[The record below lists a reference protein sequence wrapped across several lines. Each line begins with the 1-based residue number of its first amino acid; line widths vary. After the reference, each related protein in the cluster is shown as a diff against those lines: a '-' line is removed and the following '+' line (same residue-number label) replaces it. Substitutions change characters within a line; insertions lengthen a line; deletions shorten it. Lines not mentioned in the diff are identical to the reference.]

1 MKNLKNR
8 KNDFTNILITGC
20 GSGLG
25 KSSAIALAKL
35 GYHVFASVEFMQ
47 EIEDFQKIII
57 LENLNIDVFCLN
69 ILDENARKMISN
81 FDIDILVCNAAIGN
95 SGSVAEFSVDDVRK
109 VFDTNVFAHL
119 ECIQIALED
128 MICKKKAGR
137 IIILSSLVGRIPM
150 PFLSPYCAS
159 KFALDC
165 FGICLR
171 QEMKLLNKLKRY

>member
-1 MKNLKNR
+1 MVTIYLDKQIFSYLFKSNEAKYKALKEKILSHKDDFIFLYSDAHLFDLQKDNTER
-8 KNDFTNILITGC
+8 K
-20 GSGLG
+20 
-25 KSSAIALAKL
+25 
-35 GYHVFASVEFMQ
+35 FAEMEFMQ

-128 MICKKKAGR
+128 MICKKKA
-137 IIILSSLVGRIPM
+137 
-150 PFLSPYCAS
+150 
-159 KFALDC
+159 
-165 FGICLR
+165 
-171 QEMKLLNKLKRY
+171 